1 MFARTLKLTLLA
13 FALLMTAVLPMR
25 PAAHAQDDEPTQPRP
40 LVVLMEFDPWKM
52 VIGSDVPTFV
62 LYDDGTIIYRNEYIA
77 DDPAATPEAY
87 ETGDTP
93 YIGLLTLKLDEE
105 ELAAFLESLAV
116 GDDFYALEPSYDG
129 PMITD
134 QPNIYLAV
142 WTDEGQPKSVNV
154 YGDLR
159 NDVEDARSMAPDAFL
174 SLYDALVEFVGEAH
188 EGAVAWLP
196 DQLELM
202 VWPYESASSGA
213 AWPDFLPTLD
223 DPTTIDRGGL
233 WSIYV
238 DSTRYE
244 EVMEFLNEAAGTVEI
259 DGEFYSVMIRYPF
272 PGADIW
278 EAEMYGPA

>member
-1 MFARTLKLTLLA
+1 MYLRSLKLTLLA
-13 FALLMTAVLPMR
+13 LALLVTAVLPMR
-25 PAAHAQDDEPTQPRP
+25 PAAHAHDDDPNQPRP

-52 VIGSDVPTFV
+52 VIGSDVPTFA
-62 LYDDGTIIYRNEYIA
+62 LYEDGTIIYRNEYVA
-77 DDPAATPEAY
+77 DDPLATPEPY
-87 ETGDTP
+87 ETSDTP
-93 YIGLLTLKLDEE
+93 YIGLLYLKLDEE
-105 ELAAFLESLAV
+105 ALAEFLESLAI
-116 GDDFYALEPSYDG
+116 GDDFYGLEPAYDG

-159 NDVEDARSMAPDAFL
+159 HDVEEARAMTPDAFL
-174 SLYDALVEFVGEAH
+174 SVYDVLVEFVGTNH

-196 DQLELM
+196 EQLELM

-233 WSIYV
+233 WSVYV
-238 DSTRYE
+238 DSTRYA
-244 EVMEFLNEAAGTVEI
+244 EVAEFLDEAAGTVEI
-259 DGEFYSVMIRYPF
+259 DGKFYSVMIRYPF
-272 PGADIW
+272 PGQTIW
-278 EAEMYGPA
+278 EAEMFGPA

>member
-1 MFARTLKLTLLA
+1 MFSRTLKFTLLSL
-13 FALLMTAVLPMR
+13 ALLTTAVLPMR
-25 PAAHAQDDEPTQPRP
+25 QSAHAHDDDPNQPRP

-62 LYDDGTIIYRNEYIA
+62 LYDDGRIIYRNEYVA
-77 DDPAATPEAY
+77 DDPQATPEPY
-87 ETGDTP
+87 ETSNTP
-93 YIGLLTLKLDEE
+93 YIDLLTLKLDEE
-105 ELAAFLESLAV
+105 ELAAFLEALAI
-116 GDDFYALEPSYDG
+116 GDDFYGLEPSYDG

-159 NDVEDARSMAPDAFL
+159 NDIEEARSMAPDAFL
-174 SLYDALVEFVGEAH
+174 SLYDTLVAFVGEAH
-188 EGAVAWLP
+188 DGAEAWLP

-202 VWPYESASSGA
+202 VWPYESASNGA
-213 AWPDFLPTLD
+213 TWPEFLPTLD

-233 WSIYV
+233 WSVYV
-238 DSTRYE
+238 DSSRYA
-244 EVMEFLNEAAGTVEI
+244 EVAEFLDEAAGTVEI
-259 DGEFYSVMIRYPF
+259 DGKFYSVMIRYPF